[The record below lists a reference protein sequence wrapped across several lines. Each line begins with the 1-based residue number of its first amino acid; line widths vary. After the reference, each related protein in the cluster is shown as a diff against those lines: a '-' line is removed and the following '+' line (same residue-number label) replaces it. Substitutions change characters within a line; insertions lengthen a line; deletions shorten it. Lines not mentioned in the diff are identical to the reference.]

1 MRESSLLKR
10 IQIAASRAGA
20 RLFRN
25 NVGFDAER
33 RVHYGLC
40 RGSSDLIGWTPIE
53 IREEHI
59 GSVVAVFTAVE
70 CKSKRGRLTEEQ
82 QRFLDAVRTA
92 GGIAREERE

>member
-1 MRESSLLKR
+1 MPESSLLKR
-10 IQIAASRAGA
+10 IQIAASRVGA

-40 RGSSDLIGWTPIE
+40 KGSSDLIGWTPLE
-53 IREEHI
+53 IREEHVGTVI
-59 GSVVAVFTAVE
+59 AVFTAVE
-70 CKSKRGRLTEEQ
+70 CKSRRGRLTEKQ
-82 QRFLDAVRTA
+82 QRFLEAVRLA